1 MAKSTLT
8 PAERRELDNLRAEAA
23 KNKAHTDYLAMMC
36 DIEIPEPE
44 NDENAEGGENV

>member
-8 PAERRELDNLRAEAA
+8 PAERRELDNLRAESA

-36 DIEIPEPE
+36 DVEIPEPE
-44 NDENAEGGENV
+44 NEEMTEGGENV